1 MKRKIILVFLVLAF
15 SNVLYFLVFHHSAIP
30 LDKTVLFDEQN
41 RAVSMDEYNKTV
53 RIISFYQTWCG
64 DCRREMLDL
73 NQLQQRFGDRLKFI
87 MISDEDFDIVHP
99 MKAYLDVNF
108 IFLRSEQQLKN
119 IGVRR
124 YPTTYLIDKQGKV
137 ILVEKEGKNW
147 NSEKMIEK
155 IGKLLD

>member
-30 LDKTVLFDEQN
+30 LDKTVLFNEQN
-41 RAVSMDEYNKTV
+41 RVVSMDEYNKTV

-73 NQLQQRFGDRLKFI
+73 NQLQRRFGDRLKFI
-87 MISDEDFDIVHP
+87 MISDEDYDIVHP

>member
-73 NQLQQRFGDRLKFI
+73 NQLQRRFGDRLKFI

>member
-73 NQLQQRFGDRLKFI
+73 NQLQRRFGDRLKFI
-87 MISDEDFDIVHP
+87 MISDEDYDIVHP